1 MMTFI
6 NMNSAG
12 LLVLPTHRVV
22 HSLSNFSADRLR
34 SEASKYFSV
43 DDIDPVTDASRVA
56 AVLEQAGQ
64 KGTAL
69 LAVTN
74 NRSFLLHSPKTNN
87 SFLFAGYSTRQQS
100 LDVVQLHKAVLEG
113 ALGISEEAVRD
124 QLNVRYIR
132 DASEAIRQVKAGEA
146 NVAFL
151 MNPVRMQQVRDI
163 AFAGEVLPQKS
174 TDFYPKLLTGLTIY
188 ALE

>member
-1 MMTFI
+1 
-6 NMNSAG
+6 
-12 LLVLPTHRVV
+12 
-22 HSLSNFSADRLR
+22 
-34 SEASKYFSV
+34 
-43 DDIDPVTDASRVA
+43 
-56 AVLEQAGQ
+56 
-64 KGTAL
+64 
-69 LAVTN
+69 
-74 NRSFLLHSPKTNN
+74 LHSPKANN

-146 NVAFL
+146 DVAFL